1 MSMKRKIEES
11 LRRTAQRL
19 PQPDLEEMM
28 NAPTERMEQHDY
40 ITKQEA
46 QKKRPMTRRLVAAGV
61 CACLAVAA
69 ALGIFTRYGE
79 VGAVVDMD
87 VNPGFEITVT
97 NSERVKEIRPVD
109 EDAERVLDAR
119 SYSGWKLEDAVEDL
133 VEEIIDRGYLENG
146 AILLSV
152 NSGDTAIREKVYS
165 YVREVCS
172 RTRPDTG
179 IYWQDLET
187 DEALEERARMLGI
200 SPGKLQ
206 IIDQIIA
213 QEPAFSEAK
222 LADMS
227 VAELIGLAE
236 KYGISIDGMD
246 KQSESAQAVVQSA
259 APTQVQ
265 SAAPTQVQSAAPT
278 VQASEQTAPPEPAE
292 TQAAEPTKKAE
303 KPQKTKAPK
312 RDDDDE
318 RDDNDDD
325 DDDDDNDDDD
335 NDDDDDDDD

>member
-1 MSMKRKIEES
+1 M
-11 LRRTAQRL
+11 
-19 PQPDLEEMM
+19 
-28 NAPTERMEQHDY
+28 
-40 ITKQEA
+40 
-46 QKKRPMTRRLVAAGV
+46 
-61 CACLAVAA
+61 
-69 ALGIFTRYGE
+69 
-79 VGAVVDMD
+79 DMD

-179 IYWQDLET
+179 IYWQDLEA
-187 DEALEERARMLGI
+187 DEALEERAGMLGI

-278 VQASEQTAPPEPAE
+278 VQTSEQTAPPEPAE
-292 TQAAEPTKKAE
+292 TQAAESMKKAE

-325 DDDDDNDDDD
+325 DDDD
-335 NDDDDDDDD
+335 NDDDDDDDDD

>member
-179 IYWQDLET
+179 IYWQDLEA
-187 DEALEERARMLGI
+187 DEALEERAGMLGI

-246 KQSESAQAVVQSA
+246 KQSESAQAVVQ
-259 APTQVQ
+259 P
-265 SAAPTQVQSAAPT
+265 AAPTQVQSAAPT

-292 TQAAEPTKKAE
+292 TQATEPTKKAE

-318 RDDNDDD
+318 RDDNDNDD
-325 DDDDDNDDDD
+325 DDDDD